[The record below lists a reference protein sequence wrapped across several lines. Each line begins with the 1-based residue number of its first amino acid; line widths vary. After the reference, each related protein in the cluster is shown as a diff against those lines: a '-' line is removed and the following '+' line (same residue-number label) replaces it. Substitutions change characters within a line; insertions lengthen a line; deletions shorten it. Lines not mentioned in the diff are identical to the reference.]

1 MNKTP
6 GEAHAR
12 LKSCISLSPKKTENP
27 LRATSPKGATQG
39 FLRVVKGGKTH
50 LVPIKITHGPN
61 GMILTP
67 LEGDAANQA
76 ADETALRPI
85 PNADKYKGLPIF
97 GPSAEE
103 QWTDVSGNDEIISAL
118 SLTPLKENDILDFGK
133 VFERTDDQV
142 WKREDVILPN
152 KTSPDISKDT

>member
-1 MNKTP
+1 M
-6 GEAHAR
+6 
-12 LKSCISLSPKKTENP
+12 
-27 LRATSPKGATQG
+27 Q
-39 FLRVVKGGKTH
+39 

-67 LEGDAANQA
+67 MEGDLANPA

-103 QWTDVSGNDEIISAL
+103 QWTGISGNDEMVSAL
-118 SLTPLKENDILDFGK
+118 SRTPLKEIDISDFKK
-133 VFERTDDQV
+133 VFERTDDHI
-142 WKREDVILPN
+142 WKREDITYPTKHRPVFSNTP
-152 KTSPDISKDT
+152 